1 MEGEGEWG
9 IQEGRKEGRE
19 GGGRG
24 EGGRGDRM
32 SMEGGGRRKGGR
44 GERGSQPASLIYTGR
59 ICSLLSHS
67 VYMCIFLLL
76 FYSLHTQD
84 T

>member
-1 MEGEGEWG
+1 MSMEE
-9 IQEGRKEGRE
+9 
-19 GGGRG
+19 GGRG
-24 EGGRGDRM
+24 E
-32 SMEGGGRRKGGR
+32 GGR